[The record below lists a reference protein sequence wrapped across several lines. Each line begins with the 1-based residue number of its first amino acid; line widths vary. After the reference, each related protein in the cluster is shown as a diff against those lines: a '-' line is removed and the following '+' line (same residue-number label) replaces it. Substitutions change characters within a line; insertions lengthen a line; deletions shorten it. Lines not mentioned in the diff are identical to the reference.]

1 MCVQVRSSPSVGI
14 SLTIPMNNSITAIAQ
29 ETHEEEARRETRGF
43 ERISVGRLLG
53 LIAGALLALFL
64 VLVVADSLPVRL
76 MDPAWQLRFSGA
88 LIRNGLM
95 PVLAIVMVP
104 LAAVIDPSSGALA
117 RYRDRLRHWT
127 ILVALGYVLLIPL
140 QGYAVWKGVGQLR
153 SSQAGQFDRAT
164 KQFTQLRQT
173 IQSADSTADLQRR
186 FQALG
191 MPTQPQAD
199 LNQPLPVLRKRLLDG
214 LEGAENRLR
223 NRLVGKPSADS
234 VEGLILQGGRL
245 ALSALILAFAFAAGS
260 QRRRSRVS
268 LLEEWRQAWSQR
280 ARRRW
285 NRNQANRLRR

>member
-1 MCVQVRSSPSVGI
+1 
-14 SLTIPMNNSITAIAQ
+14 MNDSIATIAQ
-29 ETHEEEARRETRGF
+29 EAHEEEARREVRAS
-43 ERISVGRLLG
+43 ERLRIGRLLG
-53 LIAGALLALFL
+53 LIAGALLALFV

-117 RYRDRLRHWT
+117 RYRDRLRRWS

-140 QGYAVWKGVGQLR
+140 QGFAVWKGVGQLR
-153 SSQAGQFDRAT
+153 STQASQFDRASQ
-164 KQFTQLRQT
+164 KFDQLRQA
-173 IQSADSTADLQRR
+173 IRSADSNADLQRR
-186 FQALG
+186 FQALRG
-191 MPTQPQAD
+191 PTLPQAS
-199 LNQPLPVLRKRLLDG
+199 LSQPLPILRKRLLDG
-214 LEGAENRLR
+214 LEGAENRMR
-223 NRLVGKPSADS
+223 NSLVGKPSPESIEAM
-234 VEGLILQGGRL
+234 ILQGSRV

-268 LLEEWRQAWSQR
+268 LLEEWRQGWSQR